1 MGRVISHESGLM
13 IKIRTDSIKYLKE
26 ENMLKRMMVR
36 RMTSDW
42 GKKTQIKAFYRSQ
55 IAKFEK
61 IGIGGET
68 EFKVKVT
75 EELMAIT
82 RKRLSEL
89 Y

>member
-1 MGRVISHESGLM
+1 
-13 IKIRTDSIKYLKE
+13 
-26 ENMLKRMMVR
+26 MLKRMMVR
-36 RMTSDW
+36 RMTTDW

-75 EELMAIT
+75 ERLMAIT

-89 Y
+89 YY